1 VRQVGAALWLSLMAA
16 VAGAGAV
23 AGAAGASGARDDA
36 ALRAVDACRA
46 SLDARTDIGIE
57 RIQKR
62 CPDLLPALDAAPWR
76 ELLPHTLRER
86 REELSA
92 ESLRALAEL
101 VRNANTSGVQGT
113 APDTTQLAPV
123 LAALGAHGQE
133 GATRWER
140 FKRWI
145 KQLRNPKGADDEGG
159 ILTRWSRELATSEGV
174 ARVIS
179 YIGYSL
185 LGLLVLFVIGAE
197 LRAAGVF
204 DARRRAAARNSPE
217 AQWHRRL
224 MLADVGAAPLAERP
238 GMLLRL
244 LGEALARAQRLPAAD
259 GLTAGAIAAR
269 ARLETDA
276 DRAELAQVAR
286 TADEIRYA
294 DRVPPASTLEA
305 TVTAAKSLL
314 VRITASKERR

>member
-1 VRQVGAALWLSLMAA
+1 MRRVARGCAAALWLSLA
-16 VAGAGAV
+16 
-23 AGAAGASGARDDA
+23 AGAASADDA

-46 SLDARTDIGIE
+46 RLDPRTDIGIE

-62 CPDLLPALDAAPWR
+62 CPELLPALDAAPWR

-92 ESLRALAEL
+92 ESLRALADL
-101 VRNANTSGVQGT
+101 VRGANVGAVQGA
-113 APDTTQLAPV
+113 APDPTQVAPV

-145 KQLRNPKGADDEGG
+145 KQLRNPKDDDAEGG
-159 ILTRWSRELATSEGV
+159 ILARWSRELSTSEGV

-179 YIGYSL
+179 YIGYAL
-185 LGLLVLFVIGAE
+185 LGLLVLFVIASE

-217 AQWHRRL
+217 AQWRRRL
-224 MLADVGAAPLAERP
+224 LLADVGAAPLAERP

-259 GLTAGAIAAR
+259 GLTADAIARR
-269 ARLETDA
+269 ARLDTDA

-294 DRVPPASTLEA
+294 DRVPPASMLEA
-305 TVTAAKSLL
+305 TVAAARTLL
-314 VRITASKERR
+314 ARITASKDRG

>member
-1 VRQVGAALWLSLMAA
+1 VRRVARGCAAALWLSLA
-16 VAGAGAV
+16 
-23 AGAAGASGARDDA
+23 AGAASADDA

-46 SLDARTDIGIE
+46 RLDPRTDIGIE

-62 CPDLLPALDAAPWR
+62 CPELLPALDAAPWR

-92 ESLRALAEL
+92 ESLRALADL
-101 VRNANTSGVQGT
+101 VRGANIGAVQGA
-113 APDTTQLAPV
+113 APDPTQVAPV

-145 KQLRNPKGADDEGG
+145 KQLRNPKDDDAEGG
-159 ILTRWSRELATSEGV
+159 ILARWSRELSTSEGV

-179 YIGYSL
+179 YIGYAL
-185 LGLLVLFVIGAE
+185 LGLLVLFVIASE

-217 AQWHRRL
+217 AQWRRRL
-224 MLADVGAAPLAERP
+224 LLADVGAAPLAERP

-259 GLTAGAIAAR
+259 GLTADAIARR
-269 ARLETDA
+269 ARLDTDA

-305 TVTAAKSLL
+305 TVAAARTLL
-314 VRITASKERR
+314 ARITASKDRG

>member
-1 VRQVGAALWLSLMAA
+1 MRQVARGCAAALWLASAA
-16 VAGAGAV
+16 SA
-23 AGAAGASGARDDA
+23 AGAADDA
-36 ALRAVDACRA
+36 ALRAIDACRDR
-46 SLDARTDIGIE
+46 LDPRTDIGIE

-101 VRNANTSGVQGT
+101 VRGANAGAVRGA
-113 APDTTQLAPV
+113 APDTTQVAPV

-145 KQLRNPKGADDEGG
+145 KQLRNPKDDDEEGG
-159 ILTRWSRELATSEGV
+159 LLTRWSRELSTSEGV

-179 YIGYSL
+179 YIGYAL
-185 LGLLVLFVIGAE
+185 LGLLVLFVIASE

-217 AQWHRRL
+217 AQWRRRL
-224 MLADVGAAPLAERP
+224 MLADVAAAPLAERP

-259 GLTAGAIAAR
+259 GLTAGAIARR
-269 ARLETDA
+269 ARLDTDV
-276 DRAELAQVAR
+276 DRAELTQVAR
-286 TADEIRYA
+286 AADEIRYA
-294 DRVPPASTLEA
+294 ERVPPGSTLEA
-305 TVTAAKSLL
+305 TIAAAKALL
-314 VRITASKERR
+314 ARITASKDRG

>member
-1 VRQVGAALWLSLMAA
+1 MRRVARGCAAALWLSLA
-16 VAGAGAV
+16 
-23 AGAAGASGARDDA
+23 AGAASADDV

-46 SLDARTDIGIE
+46 RLDPRTDIGIE

-62 CPDLLPALDAAPWR
+62 CPELLPALDAAPWR

-92 ESLRALAEL
+92 ESLRALADL
-101 VRNANTSGVQGT
+101 VRGANVGAVQGA
-113 APDTTQLAPV
+113 APDPTQVAPV

-145 KQLRNPKGADDEGG
+145 KQLRNPKDDDAEGG
-159 ILTRWSRELATSEGV
+159 ILARWSRELSTSEGV

-179 YIGYSL
+179 YIGYAL
-185 LGLLVLFVIGAE
+185 LGLLVLFVIASE

-217 AQWHRRL
+217 AQWRRRL
-224 MLADVGAAPLAERP
+224 LLADVGAAPLAERP

-259 GLTAGAIAAR
+259 GLTADAIARR
-269 ARLETDA
+269 ARLDTDA

-305 TVTAAKSLL
+305 TVAAARTLL
-314 VRITASKERR
+314 ARITASKDRG

>member
-1 VRQVGAALWLSLMAA
+1 MRRVARGCAAALWLSLA
-16 VAGAGAV
+16 
-23 AGAAGASGARDDA
+23 AGAASADDA

-46 SLDARTDIGIE
+46 RLDPRTDIGIE

-62 CPDLLPALDAAPWR
+62 CPELLPALDAAPWR

-92 ESLRALAEL
+92 ESLRALADL
-101 VRNANTSGVQGT
+101 VRGANIGAVQGA
-113 APDTTQLAPV
+113 APDPTQVAPV

-145 KQLRNPKGADDEGG
+145 KQLRNPKDDDAEGG
-159 ILTRWSRELATSEGV
+159 ILARWSRELSTSEGV

-179 YIGYSL
+179 YIGYAL
-185 LGLLVLFVIGAE
+185 LGLLVLFVIASE

-217 AQWHRRL
+217 AQWRRRL
-224 MLADVGAAPLAERP
+224 LLADVGAAPLAERP

-259 GLTAGAIAAR
+259 GLTADAIARR
-269 ARLETDA
+269 ARLDTDA

-305 TVTAAKSLL
+305 TVAAARTLL
-314 VRITASKERR
+314 ARITASKDRG

>member
-1 VRQVGAALWLSLMAA
+1 MRRVARGCAAALWLSLA
-16 VAGAGAV
+16 
-23 AGAAGASGARDDA
+23 AGAASADDA

-46 SLDARTDIGIE
+46 RLDPRTDIGIE

-62 CPDLLPALDAAPWR
+62 CPELLPALDAAPWR

-92 ESLRALAEL
+92 ESLRALADL
-101 VRNANTSGVQGT
+101 VRGANVGAVQGA
-113 APDTTQLAPV
+113 APDPTQVAPV

-145 KQLRNPKGADDEGG
+145 KQLRNPKDDDAEGG
-159 ILTRWSRELATSEGV
+159 ILARWSRELSTSEGV

-179 YIGYSL
+179 YIGYAL
-185 LGLLVLFVIGAE
+185 LGLLVLFVIASE

-217 AQWHRRL
+217 AQWRRRL
-224 MLADVGAAPLAERP
+224 LLADVGAAPLAERP

-259 GLTAGAIAAR
+259 GLTADAIARR
-269 ARLETDA
+269 ARLDTDA

-305 TVTAAKSLL
+305 TVAAARTLL
-314 VRITASKERR
+314 ARITASKDRG

>member
-1 VRQVGAALWLSLMAA
+1 MRRVARGCAAALWLSLA
-16 VAGAGAV
+16 AGAGA
-23 AGAAGASGARDDA
+23 ADDA

-46 SLDARTDIGIE
+46 RLDPRTDIGIE

-62 CPDLLPALDAAPWR
+62 CPELLPALDAAPWR

-92 ESLRALAEL
+92 ESLRALADL
-101 VRNANTSGVQGT
+101 VRGANVGAVQGA
-113 APDTTQLAPV
+113 APDPTQVAPV

-145 KQLRNPKGADDEGG
+145 KQLRNPKDDDAEGG
-159 ILTRWSRELATSEGV
+159 ILARWSRELSTSEGV

-179 YIGYSL
+179 YIGYAL
-185 LGLLVLFVIGAE
+185 LGLLVLFVIASE

-217 AQWHRRL
+217 AQWRRRL
-224 MLADVGAAPLAERP
+224 LLADVGAAPLAERP

-259 GLTAGAIAAR
+259 GLTADAIARR
-269 ARLETDA
+269 ARLDTDA

-294 DRVPPASTLEA
+294 DRVPPASMLEA
-305 TVTAAKSLL
+305 TVAAARTLL
-314 VRITASKERR
+314 ARITASKDRG

>member
-1 VRQVGAALWLSLMAA
+1 MRRVARGCAAALWLSWA
-16 VAGAGAV
+16 
-23 AGAAGASGARDDA
+23 AGAASADDA

-46 SLDARTDIGIE
+46 RLDPRTDIGIE

-62 CPDLLPALDAAPWR
+62 CPELLPALDAAPWR

-92 ESLRALAEL
+92 ESLRALADL
-101 VRNANTSGVQGT
+101 VRGANVGAVQGA
-113 APDTTQLAPV
+113 APDPTQVAPV

-145 KQLRNPKGADDEGG
+145 KQLRNPKDDDAEGG
-159 ILTRWSRELATSEGV
+159 ILARWSRELSTSEGV

-179 YIGYSL
+179 YIGYAL
-185 LGLLVLFVIGAE
+185 LGLLVLFVIASE

-217 AQWHRRL
+217 AQWRRRL
-224 MLADVGAAPLAERP
+224 LLADVGAAPLAERP

-259 GLTAGAIAAR
+259 GLTADAIARR
-269 ARLETDA
+269 ARLDTDA

-294 DRVPPASTLEA
+294 DRVPPASMLEA
-305 TVTAAKSLL
+305 TVAAARTLL
-314 VRITASKERR
+314 ARITASKDRG